1 MCEFSVSESG
11 DDVYTYTIRQRT
23 QRAQFYL
30 LAPGKVRMKLAAF
43 VAPVLQLVTRNTCR
57 QNHRLISDVRPHVQ
71 HTDFAPLEQPLEQ
84 CSPQHQQAFRVVLM
98 SSDLR
103 PTHASSLGDMCVV
116 MSPLCIIGVA
126 LLALTATPDAV

>member
-1 MCEFSVSESG
+1 
-11 DDVYTYTIRQRT
+11 
-23 QRAQFYL
+23 
-30 LAPGKVRMKLAAF
+30 MKLAAF

-71 HTDFAPLEQPLEQ
+71 HTDFAPLEQYTTE
-84 CSPQHQQAFRVVLM
+84 HQQAFRVVLM

-116 MSPLCIIGVA
+116 ISPLCIVGVA
-126 LLALTATPDAV
+126 LLALTATQD